1 MKSFNLKL
9 VAVAIFTVVAVI
21 VIPERE
27 QSGQASNRPT
37 KPDLKKVLPKHS
49 GNPPI
54 VQLDQAGVAATG
66 EREKRNGR
74 QRVSEG
80 LYTHKVILDPGMK
93 EINGDAES
101 IDLTFI
107 DTVKILKP
115 GEIEDPPGI

>member
-1 MKSFNLKL
+1 M
-9 VAVAIFTVVAVI
+9 VAVI
-21 VIPERE
+21 VIPERQ
-27 QSGQASNRPT
+27 QSGQASNRST
-37 KPDLKKVLPKHS
+37 KPDLKKVLSKHS

-54 VQLDQAGVAATG
+54 VPLDQVSVVRKG
-66 EREKRNGR
+66 EREKRTGR

-101 IDLTFI
+101 IDLTFV
-107 DTVKILKP
+107 DTVQILKP